1 MQGWE
6 LVLFEGLNGV
16 VWGLILAL
24 IALGLCLMFGLMGI
38 INIAHGS
45 LYMLGAVVTV
55 SCMQAFGLNFWLVLV
70 LAPIVVAALCVVI
83 NRALFERI
91 VHRDSTVGLLATAGL
106 LLIIDNSVLA
116 TFGGSP
122 HSVMPPVPGAVEFF
136 GVYYPSFRL
145 FAAAAAIVV
154 LGVVWAFL
162 RFSRYGLWM
171 RAVPQAREL
180 AAAIGVP
187 IKRVNEL
194 TVVLVGLT
202 AGFAGALTVPITGAY
217 FQMGL
222 TVLASA
228 FIVVVVGGLSNLFGV
243 VVISI
248 VFGLGR
254 GLFTVF
260 MEPSWAEVA
269 SLLMLFPLLYFM
281 PNGIFGGR

>member
-1 MQGWE
+1 MEGVE
-6 LVLFEGLNGV
+6 LLLFEGLNGV

-24 IALGLCLMFGLMGI
+24 IALGLCLMFGLMRI

-55 SCMQAFGLNFWLVLV
+55 SCIQAFGVNYWLLLI
-70 LAPIVVAALCVVI
+70 LAPIAVAALCVI
-83 NRALFERI
+83 MNRVLFERI

-106 LLIIDNSVLA
+106 LLIIDNTVLA
-116 TFGGSP
+116 TFGGAP
-122 HSVMPPVPGAVEFF
+122 HAVIPPVTGVAEVF
-136 GVYYPSFRL
+136 GVFYPKFRL
-145 FAAAAAIVV
+145 VAALCAFLV
-154 LGVVWAFL
+154 LLAVWAFL

-187 IKRVNEL
+187 IKKVNEL

-248 VFGLGR
+248 VFGLAR
-254 GLFTVF
+254 GLFTFLV
-260 MEPSWAEVA
+260 EPSWAEVA